1 MVNASPHLRSQIHAS
16 VLSLIN
22 AAAFEAGW
30 GGVAAGVRGSC
41 GGPALTALPRGGAV
55 SVAPPAAS
63 PPPPPRSPAPPARTL
78 GLVRPSLPVS
88 CQPGRDIPAGDLG
101 DYVPPEKRAVDH
113 ANCFGIPIKLRFLPV
128 QGTGREGEKEK
139 RKAVIVPD

>member
-1 MVNASPHLRSQIHAS
+1 MHHLICVPTFMQVFFSYLTPLPLKRGGG
-16 VLSLIN
+16 VSLPGCGG
-22 AAAFEAGW
+22 AAAGPPVLPCP
-30 GGVAAGVRGSC
+30 GGGRC
-41 GGPALTALPRGGAV
+41 RWL
-55 SVAPPAAS
+55 
-63 PPPPPRSPAPPARTL
+63 PPPPPLPPPLPAPPARTL